1 VALHVDAIVGDAGE
15 GIQFDIELV
24 QDVRITGACLGGVD
38 VGCWGLG
45 PAPGTHGI
53 SNAMASG

>member
-1 VALHVDAIVGDAGE
+1 MALQVGAIVSDEGE
-15 GIQFDIELV
+15 GIQFGIELV

-45 PAPGTHGI
+45 PASGTHGI
-53 SNAMASG
+53 NNAMASG